1 MLKMWFKIQIFYDTL
16 GKNACINKIIS
27 FEYYFVLMIFILL
40 VFLVVLCR

>member
-1 MLKMWFKIQIFYDTL
+1 MILLEKMLASIRLLVT
-16 GKNACINKIIS
+16 G